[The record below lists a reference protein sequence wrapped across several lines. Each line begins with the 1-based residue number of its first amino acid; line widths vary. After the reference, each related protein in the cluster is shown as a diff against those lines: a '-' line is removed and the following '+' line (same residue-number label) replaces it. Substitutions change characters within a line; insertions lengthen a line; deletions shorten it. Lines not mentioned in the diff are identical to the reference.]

1 MTEKIQGIFV
11 ILTLVLG
18 ATSFAFVNSPANPVL
33 ISAFAVEVGAGMETE
48 VEVEVESGD
57 DSAKAEAKAET
68 KTEAEMKSQ
77 NKMGSES
84 KMESET
90 EIEVYVSGNK
100 ATITIETKGEEKTYV
115 MNTSSKAEIIAK
127 IKSETSLTENEI
139 TSIWKYH
146 EEKKSESKTE
156 MKKQAK
162 MDLEA
167 EIQAK
172 TTGITNLTL
181 KAKERSKI
189 LVNSVEDKAEDT
201 NKRFHAIMLKAKAK
215 GYLNTESPTSS
226 SAKTY
231 IIQLNGM
238 AKSEIKADAA
248 MEGALYLESMK
259 KTGNVVKYKVP
270 AGKLSINGENYDVL
284 FGKARAIS
292 STDAKV
298 KTNMVLI
305 AEVMKPNGEITT
317 MKILLQSNNSLNNET
332 NTSAW
337 SVVNSKSKIAN
348 EWSLDAT
355 GNMSLV

>member
-18 ATSFAFVNSPANPVL
+18 ATSFAFVNSPANPML
-33 ISAFAVEVGAGMETE
+33 TPAFAVEVGAGMETE

-57 DSAKAEAKAET
+57 DSTEAKAKTEA
-68 KTEAEMKSQ
+68 KTEAEMKSH
-77 NKMGSES
+77 NE
-84 KMESET
+84 MESESEMESEI

-100 ATITIETKGEEKTYV
+100 ATITIEAKGEEKTYV

-127 IKSETSLTENEI
+127 IKSETSLTESEI
-139 TSIWKYH
+139 TSIWEYH
-146 EEKKSESKTE
+146 ESKTFESKSE

-162 MDLEA
+162 MELEA

-172 TTGITNLTL
+172 TTGITNLSL

-201 NKRFHAIMLKAKAK
+201 NKRFHAMMLKAKAK
-215 GYLNTESPTSS
+215 GYLNTETSTSS

-231 IIQLNGM
+231 SMQLNGM
-238 AKSEIKADAA
+238 AKSATKADAA
-248 MEGALYLESMK
+248 MEGTLYLESMK
-259 KTGNVVKYKVP
+259 NIGSVIKYKVP
-270 AGKLSINGENYDVL
+270 AGKLSINGEAYDVL

-317 MKILLQSNNSLNNET
+317 MKILLQSTGSLNNET
-332 NTSAW
+332 DTSAW
-337 SVVNSKSKIAN
+337 SVMNSKSKIAG